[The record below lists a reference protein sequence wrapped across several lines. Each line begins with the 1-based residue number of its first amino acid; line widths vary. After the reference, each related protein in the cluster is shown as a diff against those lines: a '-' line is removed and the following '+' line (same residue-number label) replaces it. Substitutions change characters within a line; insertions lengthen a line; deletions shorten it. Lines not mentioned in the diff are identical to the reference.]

1 MKTILFHPERD
12 ADAIP
17 QAAAILRRGG
27 LLGIPTETVYGLG
40 ADALNETAVRHIFEA
55 KGRPQDNPLIIH
67 VPDASWLERYCREVP
82 ETAYRLAERF
92 WPGPLTMILPRRE
105 IVPLQTTGGLET
117 VGVRCPDHP
126 VTRAIIEAAGVPVA
140 APSGNT
146 SGRPSPTTAGHMA
159 EDMDGKIDGIV
170 DGGPCAVGVESTII
184 DLTMTPPRLLRPGGL
199 PLEALEEVLG
209 TVAVDKAV
217 TGLLKDGEK
226 PRAPGMTFKTV
237 VAAAA
242 LETGEYQ
249 TDTEIPAGSSYTLPG
264 TVTQLTNAV
273 SQADGSDGKITLED
287 AMAYSSNTA
296 FAQLGV
302 ALGDDKVSSMAKKL
316 GFDSPITVDGSDST
330 GTPWM
335 SVASKFPTDTTDDK
349 LALAS
354 IGQGDTVVT
363 PLQNALVAAAVANG
377 GKVMQPTLVDRV
389 RSSDLSVISQTK
401 PQVMSRAFSS
411 GTANKLTQMMEA
423 VVTKENPNLAIDGM
437 QVTAKTGTA
446 QIGDGNTSID
456 GWVVGFAPADDPKIA
471 VAVVVHNVDLY
482 GSFAAGPI
490 MKAMMQEALAE

>member
-1 MKTILFHPERD
+1 MPPRSC
-12 ADAIP
+12 
-17 QAAAILRRGG
+17 ILR
-27 LLGIPTETVYGLG
+27 
-40 ADALNETAVRHIFEA
+40 D
-55 KGRPQDNPLIIH
+55 
-67 VPDASWLERYCREVP
+67 
-82 ETAYRLAERF
+82 
-92 WPGPLTMILPRRE
+92 PRSKRWWRR
-105 IVPLQTTGGLET
+105 T
-117 VGVRCPDHP
+117 
-126 VTRAIIEAAGVPVA
+126 
-140 APSGNT
+140 
-146 SGRPSPTTAGHMA
+146 
-159 EDMDGKIDGIV
+159 
-170 DGGPCAVGVESTII
+170 
-184 DLTMTPPRLLRPGGL
+184 
-199 PLEALEEVLG
+199 
-209 TVAVDKAV
+209 
-217 TGLLKDGEK
+217 
-226 PRAPGMTFKTV
+226 
-237 VAAAA
+237 A

-423 VVTKENPNLAIDGM
+423 VVTKENPNLPSTACRWLRKPVPHRS
-437 QVTAKTGTA
+437 VTAIRPSTA
-446 QIGDGNTSID
+446 GWSLRPGGRSEDRSCRGGAQCGFVWLVRGGSDYEGDDAGGAGRVKLIEGQLIHRRYRLD
-456 GWVVGFAPADDPKIA
+456 ARLAQGGMGEVWKGYDIQLGRP
-471 VAVVVHNVDLY
+471 VAIKALRGDL
-482 GSFAAGPI
+482 GVT
-490 MKAMMQEALAE
+490 QEAKLLRLRAEAHNSANLAHPNIAALFEYYEHDGIGFLVMEYVPSKSLADLFHEQNGPMEPTVCCRFSSRPRVACSSRIRMA

>member
-1 MKTILFHPERD
+1 MNKSLRQLFTIVVALFVILGMSTTIIT
-12 ADAIP
+12 AIRANQLNNDP
-17 QAAAILRRGG
+17 RNTRALYHEYGAPRGAILASDGSV
-27 LLGIPTETVYGLG
+27 IAKSDPSN
-40 ADALNETAVRHIFEA
+40 DAFSYQRSYTAGELYA
-55 KGRPQDNPLIIH
+55 
-67 VPDASWLERYCREVP
+67 
-82 ETAYRLAERF
+82 
-92 WPGPLTMILPRRE
+92 
-105 IVPLQTTGGLET
+105 
-117 VGVRCPDHP
+117 P
-126 VTRAIIEAAGVPVA
+126 VTGFFSISQRGWNGIEASRSSLLSGQSDQLVWQRFKSLFTGQENKGATIETKTGRILA
-140 APSGNT
+140 MASTPSYDPNQLASHDTSEANGNYSTLSQDESNPMLNRAT
-146 SGRPSPTTAGHMA
+146 SQ
-159 EDMDGKIDGIV
+159 
-170 DGGPCAVGVESTII
+170 
-184 DLTMTPPRLLRPGGL
+184 LYPPGS
-199 PLEALEEVLG
+199 
-209 TVAVDKAV
+209 
-217 TGLLKDGEK
+217 
-226 PRAPGMTFKTV
+226 TFKTV

-423 VVTKENPNLAIDGM
+423 VVTKENPNLAIDGV

>member
-1 MKTILFHPERD
+1 MNKSLRQLFTIVVALFVILGMSTTIITAIRANQLNNDPRNTRALYHEYGAPRGAILASDGSVIAKSDPSND
-12 ADAIP
+12 AFSYQRSYTAGELYAPVTGFFSISQRGWSGIEASRSSLLSGQSDQLVWQRFKSLFTGQENKGATIETSIDP
-17 QAAAILRRGG
+17 KIQQAAGRILAMASTPSYDPNQLASHDTSEANGNYST
-27 LLGIPTETVYGLG
+27 LSQDESNPM
-40 ADALNETAVRHIFEA
+40 LNRATSQLY
-55 KGRPQDNPLIIH
+55 P
-67 VPDASWLERYCREVP
+67 
-82 ETAYRLAERF
+82 
-92 WPGPLTMILPRRE
+92 PG
-105 IVPLQTTGGLET
+105 
-117 VGVRCPDHP
+117 
-126 VTRAIIEAAGVPVA
+126 
-140 APSGNT
+140 S
-146 SGRPSPTTAGHMA
+146 
-159 EDMDGKIDGIV
+159 
-170 DGGPCAVGVESTII
+170 
-184 DLTMTPPRLLRPGGL
+184 
-199 PLEALEEVLG
+199 
-209 TVAVDKAV
+209 
-217 TGLLKDGEK
+217 
-226 PRAPGMTFKTV
+226 TFKTV

-423 VVTKENPNLAIDGM
+423 VVTKENPNLAIDGV